1 MSRSPCVACVREWIS
16 IISLSQRACFAALQ
30 SQRRKK
36 KKRESERETRRS
48 DQRAAI
54 VRCRPR
60 CSSSLSRSP
69 PALHA
74 SRARSLF
81 PVGVKHSTSSARP
94 SGEIRKGNR
103 PWARSSP
110 GEKQKSNSAADAR
123 LSFLLSFSLPT
134 LSPLALPVV
143 LAFFLFGA
151 ARKPRAAAFSL
162 LASRTKRKGQK
173 ADGDEETTPCP
184 CFFLSLNLL
193 SFLCTPPLPNKKRNS
208 TSAPRA
214 AFSTSQS
221 QWARSPSA
229 SARSSTPSPPSSRP

>member
-1 MSRSPCVACVREWIS
+1 MKKEGERLFFLHFFHSSFVSSSSRGKREKTLVSRSPCVACVREWIS

-54 VRCRPR
+54 VRRRPR

-74 SRARSLF
+74 SRARSVF

-110 GEKQKSNSAADAR
+110 GEKQEQLGGQCAIEFPALF
-123 LSFLLSFSLPT
+123 LSSI
-134 LSPLALPVV
+134 ALP
-143 LAFFLFGA
+143 
-151 ARKPRAAAFSL
+151 ARPS
-162 LASRTKRKGQK
+162 
-173 ADGDEETTPCP
+173 CP
-184 CFFLSLNLL
+184 
-193 SFLCTPPLPNKKRNS
+193 
-208 TSAPRA
+208 
-214 AFSTSQS
+214 
-221 QWARSPSA
+221 
-229 SARSSTPSPPSSRP
+229 STPSPPARRP

>member
-54 VRCRPR
+54 VRRRPR

-74 SRARSLF
+74 SRARSVF

-110 GEKQKSNSAADAR
+110 GEKQEQLGGRCAIEFPALFLSSIALPAR
-123 LSFLLSFSLPT
+123 PSCPPRFLSFRRSKETESGRVLAAGVENEAKGPESRRGRRNDPAALVLPQSQPPLSFP
-134 LSPLALPVV
+134 
-143 LAFFLFGA
+143 
-151 ARKPRAAAFSL
+151 
-162 LASRTKRKGQK
+162 
-173 ADGDEETTPCP
+173 
-184 CFFLSLNLL
+184 
-193 SFLCTPPLPNKKRNS
+193 TPPLPNAKRNS
-208 TSAPRA
+208 ASAPRA
-214 AFSTSQS
+214 AFSTSQPP
-221 QWARSPSA
+221 WARSPSA